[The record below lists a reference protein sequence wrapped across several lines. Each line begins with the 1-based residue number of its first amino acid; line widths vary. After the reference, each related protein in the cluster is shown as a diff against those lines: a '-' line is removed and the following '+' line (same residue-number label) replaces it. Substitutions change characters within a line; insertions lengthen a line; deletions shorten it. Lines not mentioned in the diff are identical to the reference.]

1 AFTALALCALAGAA
15 SGGPSTLTFTDSA
28 GDAAG
33 APDLTN
39 VALDGDAASG
49 TITFTL
55 TATGLDLASADGSQR
70 EIDLW
75 LNTDRNDSTGSPAG
89 NEYDLYFWTQSTDPS
104 QWSWD
109 IGHWAGSDWQEVGQS
124 ATMHAGRS
132 GDQF

>member
-1 AFTALALCALAGAA
+1 MQKGPMLFLAAFTALALCALAGAA

-39 VALDGDAASG
+39 VALEGDGASG

-89 NEYDLYFWTQSTDPS
+89 NE
-104 QWSWD
+104 
-109 IGHWAGSDWQEVGQS
+109 
-124 ATMHAGRS
+124 
-132 GDQF
+132 